1 MLIELSVVPL
11 GAGESVSEYVSG
23 VLDIIDSSGLSYR
36 VNPMATVI
44 EGEWDDVMK
53 LVKDCHERVRGQGFR
68 TITTIKIDDRPG
80 KGGRLDRKIESLE
93 DHLGRKLR
101 K

>member
-23 VLDIIDSSGLSYR
+23 VVDLIDRSGLSYR
-36 VNPMATVI
+36 VNPMGTVI
-44 EGEWDDVMK
+44 EGDWDEVMQ
-53 LVKDCHERVRGQGFR
+53 LVRQCHENVLGRGFR

-80 KGGRLDRKIESLE
+80 KGGRIDRKIASLE
-93 DHLGRKLR
+93 ERLKREVRK
-101 K
+101 

>member
-23 VLDIIDSSGLSYR
+23 VLDLIDRSGLAYR
-36 VNPMATVI
+36 VNPMGTVI
-44 EGEWDDVMK
+44 EGDWDEVMN
-53 LVKDCHERVRGQGFR
+53 LVRQCHEKVLGQGFR

-80 KGGRLDRKIESLE
+80 KGGRIDRKIASMEERLE
-93 DHLGRKLR
+93 RKLR